1 MSFEDYMIE
10 DGYSDEE
17 SYFDHLVSDY
27 LDNYEQE
34 PEEDYY
40 DDEPYDEKEAQA
52 FIDKI
57 AQEAVK
63 RLPTF

>member
-17 SYFDHLVSDY
+17 SYLDHLLSDY

-40 DDEPYDEKEAQA
+40 DDEPYDEDE
-52 FIDKI
+52 
-57 AQEAVK
+57 
-63 RLPTF
+63 